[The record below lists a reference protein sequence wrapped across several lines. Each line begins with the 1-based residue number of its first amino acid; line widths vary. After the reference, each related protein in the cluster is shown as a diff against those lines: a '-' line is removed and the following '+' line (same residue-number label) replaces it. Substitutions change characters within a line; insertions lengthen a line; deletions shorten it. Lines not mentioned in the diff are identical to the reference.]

1 MEEDKPATKGD
12 TEIAEIVANPNAPF
26 DGEWKG
32 KFVAESGETPEHGG
46 PQVCL
51 FRETYFN
58 ATVKDNRFLAVI
70 DQKGDKRKFEGAIE
84 KDGKLDIWGEW
95 KLSDVHLSALYGTE
109 GMAIKPM
116 NVSGIFS
123 RSRFKGRFVA
133 QIGQVQ
139 SPPRCNGSIYLARAP
154 LTLAEAEAEATAADP
169 ELYRKVKALEKLLG
183 QAAKAGGTPSG
194 RQAPDAGPRA
204 AAQRMELE
212 LWDSIK
218 GSARVEDFQAYL
230 GKYPEGR
237 FAALTRSIIGQLTAL
252 SQEREELQAW
262 ESVKDSTK
270 MEVFQAYLATHPEG
284 RFAERARRS
293 IQELAALA
301 REREELQAWQS
312 VKDSTKAEDF
322 QGYLKAYPEGR
333 FAVLAGERLRQLAA
347 LARARDEFQ
356 AWESIKDSVTTEDFQ
371 RYLKTHPDGRFAE
384 RARRSIRELAT
395 LAQER
400 EELQAW
406 ESVKDSTKTEVFQAY
421 LATHPEGRFAER
433 ARRSIQEL
441 AALARER
448 EESQAWQS
456 VKDSTKAEDFQGY
469 LKTYPYGRFAVLAR
483 TRIRQLAD
491 LAREGEELTA
501 WESVRN
507 STRVADLQA
516 YLGTYP
522 TGRFAGAAE
531 QRRKELLR
539 LAAIPD
545 IDFGQYYA
553 LVIGNDDHEF
563 LPDLKTAQADARAVA
578 EVLQDRYG
586 FTVELLLNATRR
598 DILQA
603 LGTLR
608 RKLTEN
614 DNLLVYYAGH
624 GVIDEATERG
634 YWLPVD
640 AEEDSDVNWISNARL
655 TDALKATDA
664 WHALVVAD
672 SCYSG
677 TLVRGIPAP
686 VKGGERGKLLERL
699 ALKKSRTVLSSGGLE
714 PVMDSGGGG
723 HLVFAKAFLN
733 VLGGNDEVLE
743 AQRVF
748 SALRSKVVAN
758 ADQTPQYSDIHKA
771 GHDGGDF
778 LFVPSR

>member
-1 MEEDKPATKGD
+1 MWLK
-12 TEIAEIVANPNAPF
+12 
-26 DGEWKG
+26 
-32 KFVAESGETPEHGG
+32 
-46 PQVCL
+46 
-51 FRETYFN
+51 
-58 ATVKDNRFLAVI
+58 LA
-70 DQKGDKRKFEGAIE
+70 K
-84 KDGKLDIWGEW
+84 
-95 KLSDVHLSALYGTE
+95 S
-109 GMAIKPM
+109 
-116 NVSGIFS
+116 N
-123 RSRFKGRFVA
+123 
-133 QIGQVQ
+133 
-139 SPPRCNGSIYLARAP
+139 PPRCNGSIYLARAP

-371 RYLKTHPDGRFAE
+371 RYLKTHPEGRFAE

-456 VKDSTKAEDFQGY
+456 VKDSTRAEDFQGYLKTYPDGRFAVLARTRVQQLGDLARERNELQAWESVKGSTRTGDFQGY

-563 LPDLKTAQADARAVA
+563 LPDLKTAQADDRAVA

-603 LGTLR
+603 LGKLR

-723 HLVFAKAFLN
+723 HSVFAKAFLN

-758 ADQTPQYSDIHKA
+758 ADQTPQYSDFHKA